1 MATAQHKQRLVM
13 QEQTRDQV
21 APLLQQCLVNLIDLG
36 LQGKQAH
43 WNLIGCHFRPFHL
56 QLDDIIDTARDASDE
71 VAERIA
77 TLNVAADG
85 RAETIHSQSALA
97 AFPEG
102 RQQVEDAV
110 SLIADRL
117 NTTIHGLRDGI
128 DRLNDLD
135 LVSQDMLL
143 GICGKLE
150 KHLWMVQVQEE

>member
-21 APLLQQCLVNLIDLG
+21 APLLQHCLVNLIDLA

-43 WNLIGCHFRPFHL
+43 WNLIGHHFRSFHL
-56 QLDDIIDTARDASDE
+56 QLDDIVDTAHDASDE

-77 TLNVAADG
+77 ALNVAADG
-85 RAETIHSQSALA
+85 RVETIHSQSKLD

-102 RQQVEDAV
+102 RQQVEAAV

-128 DRLNDLD
+128 DQLNDLD
-135 LVSQDMLL
+135 LVSQDMLI